1 MHSGRIYGATRTQAR
16 LRLQLVSSF
25 VAGLAVFLF
34 LATFDRSQHRI
45 LPLCHVASNSVLIGS
60 EADTRQQGDA
70 TLGTE
75 IDALQNKDV
84 DTDAK
89 IDTVKSDLEID
100 AAAFEARLDAMD
112 VTVDSV
118 STSLTAKID
127 DDMSALQSSLNV
139 KIEEVKTTVRSN
151 ILVRLRNL
159 VIFEVFQVNF
169 GPK

>member
-1 MHSGRIYGATRTQAR
+1 M
-16 LRLQLVSSF
+16 
-25 VAGLAVFLF
+25 
-34 LATFDRSQHRI
+34 
-45 LPLCHVASNSVLIGS
+45 IGS

-89 IDTVKSDLEID
+89 IDTVKSDLETD
-100 AAAFEARLDAMD
+100 AAAFEVRLDAMD

-118 STSLTAKID
+118 SNSLTAKID
-127 DDMSALQSSLNV
+127 DDMNALETNMNV

-151 ILVRLRNL
+151 ILVRLRNSD
-159 VIFEVFQVNF
+159 IFEVFQ
-169 GPK
+169 